1 MSATRSALLR
11 VAALGTVAILGIV
24 ILVPALGGSP
34 RAAAQV
40 ITTGTSGS
48 GTGPQGITVA
58 GSGIV
63 IATPDE
69 ATLSLGVQT
78 QAATAAAAQ
87 QDAQSRRPAWRAPIS
102 PRNGSPC
109 SRRLT
114 TARLAT
120 AHRR

>member
-1 MSATRSALLR
+1 MAGRSSGTKRLGRPSHDSRDRHSIRRYRMSATRSALLR
-11 VAALGTVAILGIV
+11 MAALGTVAILGIV

-40 ITTGTSGS
+40 ITTGASGS
-48 GTGPQGITVA
+48 STASQGITVE

-78 QAATAAAAQ
+78 QAATAT
-87 QDAQSRRPAWRAPIS
+87 
-102 PRNGSPC
+102 G
-109 SRRLT
+109 
-114 TARLAT
+114 
-120 AHRR
+120 